1 MLHCCDVSL
10 GAAAAWPSS
19 VSKSCNCKCGRSRQH
34 GYGDFDLGMVT
45 HCHTQCLKYLHAFIQ
60 SCESESCTGI
70 VGLCEACVW
79 DEAQLAAGS
88 CALRLG
94 LRRQMWPQLTG
105 KARKVKRLPRA
116 ARSIAQLPRLLRHIL
131 RFSIILVEEFRKFL
145 VRRLDFSVR
154 PRQHTLACAKKLN
167 RGKPTGTPK

>member
-1 MLHCCDVSL
+1 MYHSELQQLGQVAFQKVAIANADAAGSTDTEILIWGWSHTVIHNASSTFMHSYSPVSQSHVL
-10 GAAAAWPSS
+10 ELWDC
-19 VSKSCNCKCGRSRQH
+19 VR
-34 GYGDFDLGMVT
+34 
-45 HCHTQCLKYLHAFIQ
+45 HAFGMKALDP
-60 SCESESCTGI
+60 S
-70 VGLCEACVW
+70 
-79 DEAQLAAGS
+79 QLAAGS